1 MILTSESVALAKLK
15 EAHQDEYDFYV
26 EQAEKN
32 RVEDWKDLPSYPVK
46 LQAFCLADYI
56 SAALDRAVYEPDG
69 EVIFARVPDVDAF
82 YFTQGETYEEAR
94 LNLQDAIEGSV
105 LIALQMGWG
114 IPPIPGSE
122 VKVKIAE
129 IDST

>member
-1 MILTSESVALAKLK
+1 MTASSEHVALDKLK
-15 EAHQDEYDFYV
+15 DVHQDEYDFYV
-26 EQAEKN
+26 EHAEKN
-32 RVEDWKDLPSYPVK
+32 HVADWKDLPSYPVK

-94 LNLQDAIEGSV
+94 ANLQDAIEGSV
-105 LIALQMGWG
+105 LIALQMGWE

-122 VKVKIAE
+122 VKIEIAE
-129 IDST
+129 IDSA